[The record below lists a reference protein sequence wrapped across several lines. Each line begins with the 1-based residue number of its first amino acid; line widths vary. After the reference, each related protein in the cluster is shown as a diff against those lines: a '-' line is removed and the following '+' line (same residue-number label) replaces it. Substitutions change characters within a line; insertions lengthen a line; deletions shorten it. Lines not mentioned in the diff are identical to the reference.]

1 MFDKFFEWTRKHIDY
16 IDGFC
21 VASNIVD
28 LPYNLE
34 KHDYIMALANVF
46 FIAFFQWSYMK
57 RKKEEA

>member
-1 MFDKFFEWTRKHIDY
+1 MLDKFFEWTHKHIDY

-21 VASNIVD
+21 VATNVAD
-28 LPYNLE
+28 LPLNLLKQDYN
-34 KHDYIMALANVF
+34 MAIFNVL